1 MADKLRELRVQLADD
16 LFLLPSPPQELLSK
30 NAMLKTILGH
40 GRTIQ
45 ILMNSNKNGL
55 IVRRQPDELSHLYC
69 NGAAQGCI
77 YIPAPN
83 LSKVIIIKNAFNVFD
98 DGFLDKL
105 IEPLSC
111 QLQCIQKILSTIKSK
126 KQVEPRNKLK
136 IEVLVPVR
144 RMKQKEAEKNQA
156 KAEKQRTALFEKNK
170 KIIEDNFRRD
180 NKFQNLQINS
190 YLFDDNQ
197 LDGKLPDSAES
208 TQKQPDQL
216 VLELCSFYKEN
227 LDQEEV
233 YEMTKEEQ
241 KFESRQTSSFQ
252 NIEMVGWLFDKYFP
266 DRHKQW
272 ATIPHINQFGDS
284 KLYSEGNDHESRVYT
299 GEVDKFTEVF
309 GKIAKHSTGI
319 FVREFAKEHLEA
331 ILDTNKLKPEIFEID
346 WLYLGA
352 QKLVAFEI
360 GQSENPDNPISAID
374 NKIKQSLTRTV
385 PHMQLILYSIFQWY
399 CQNGPGDPMLSN
411 FEQVL
416 ELFQCIVYITNVP
429 FEKFKLRIDEFTEF
443 AEEQRRAG
451 KVPTKRMK
459 KSSNEL
465 FQLLTNNK
473 QQLSRFVKFLF
484 VEETSKTGPQLNLV
498 WINENFEIKSADYS
512 VENLFQ
518 FDKKAAENEF
528 LKYASALI
536 SFSALSAIKLDDTI
550 KRDDT
555 PLDLDRKYMNASK
568 NYTNKNKDTCDSAAN
583 RLILSPQ
590 QHGILSNKKKK
601 YLLITGQPGTGKS
614 TLLLAKSEQMALDE
628 TVKKIFF
635 LYGRSRR
642 LYGKYIKKCIDK
654 NGSNELKAKLEIAD
668 LSLPF
673 HTDVVDEFTV
683 AIYLS
688 HLLN

>member
-1 MADKLRELRVQLADD
+1 MADKLTELEAQLADY
-16 LFLLPSPPQELLSK
+16 LFLLPPPPQELLSQ
-30 NAMLKTILGH
+30 NAMVKTILGH
-40 GRTIQ
+40 GKTIQ

-55 IVRRQPDELSHLYC
+55 IIRRQPDEFSHFFC
-69 NGAAQGCI
+69 DGAAQGCI

-83 LSKVIIIKNAFNVFD
+83 LNKVIIIKNAFNVFD
-98 DGFLDKL
+98 NGFLDNLVGPL
-105 IEPLSC
+105 IS
-111 QLQCIQKILSTIKSK
+111 QLKCIDRNLSTIKRK
-126 KQVEPRNKLK
+126 KQIAPRNKLK

-144 RMKQKEAEKNQA
+144 PMKQKETEKAQA
-156 KAEKQRTALFEKNK
+156 KTKEDRTALFEENQE
-170 KIIEDNFRRD
+170 IIDNFCRE
-180 NKFQNLQINS
+180 KLQNLQIKS

-197 LDGKLPDSAES
+197 LDGKLHRFAKATRD
-208 TQKQPDQL
+208 QPDQL
-216 VLELCSFYKEN
+216 VLELCSFYEEN

-233 YEMTKEEQ
+233 YEITKEEQ
-241 KFESRQTSSFQ
+241 KFESGQTSSFQ
-252 NIEMVGWLFDKYFP
+252 KIEMVSWLFDKYFP

-399 CQNGPGDPMLSN
+399 CQNGSEDPMLSN

-416 ELFQCIVYITNVP
+416 ELFQCIVCITNVP

-518 FDKKAAENEF
+518 FDKNAAENKF

-550 KRDDT
+550 KRHDT

-568 NYTNKNKDTCDSAAN
+568 NYTNKNKSTCDPAAN

-590 QHGILSNKKKK
+590 QHGILSDKDKKH
-601 YLLITGQPGTGKS
+601 LLITGQPGTGKS

-642 LYGKYIKKCIDK
+642 LYGKYIRKCVDK
-654 NGSNELKAKLEIAD
+654 NGSKELKAKLEIAD
-668 LSLPF
+668 MSLPF